1 MSSPCCPSEKSQMV
15 HEYVTPISMRF
26 LGQIVFFFLI
36 GVYLLYKVALV
47 STVQQ
52 SKSAICAHLSPLFC
66 ISFPFR
72 SPPSTE
78 QSLLGYSFLGV
89 ICFMHSS
96 VYMSIPTSQFI
107 PHPGVHTFILCVS
120 LFVLCKHRFIRT

>member
-1 MSSPCCPSEKSQMV
+1 M
-15 HEYVTPISMRF
+15 
-26 LGQIVFFFLI
+26 
-36 GVYLLYKVALV
+36 LYKVALV

-72 SPPSTE
+72 SPPSIE

-107 PHPGVHTFILCVS
+107 PHPGVHTFVLCVS
-120 LFVLCKHRFIRT
+120 LCFANIGSLGPNVSIVHTYALIYGICFSLSDSLYLCLLAETFPP